1 MANDII
7 RDKISAEIVRLLIIE
22 RKRQGVSGNSL
33 AEKSGLSQSLIS
45 TLETNQWNPTLDTLL
60 RIGDALGIDAGEV
73 ITNARKTV
81 LETEGKTLKSHTKPK
96 NNPKK
101 ATST

>member
-7 RDKISAEIVRLLIIE
+7 RDKICAEAVKLLIAE
-22 RKRQGVSGNSL
+22 RKRQGVSGNLL

-60 RIGDALGIDAGEV
+60 RIGDALGIDVGAV
-73 ITNARKTV
+73 LTNARETV
-81 LETEGKTLKSHTKPK
+81 LK
-96 NNPKK
+96 NQP
-101 ATST
+101 TCPD